1 VVAAVL
7 AVVAGGCGG
16 SGSRAGGPTAYPT
29 PTTAAGTTSAPP
41 TTQSPIDGVQSF
53 SVQAGHTDAPVS
65 YPQVPPVGGVHNP
78 VWQPCAFYDQPVPN
92 EKGVHSLEHGAIWIT
107 YRPDLPPAEV
117 DVVASL
123 ARSRKDVLASR
134 WDDGLPAPLVATAW
148 GRQLQLPSA
157 TDPRLSEFVRLY
169 ANKGPETN
177 APC

>member
-1 VVAAVL
+1 
-7 AVVAGGCGG
+7 
-16 SGSRAGGPTAYPT
+16 
-29 PTTAAGTTSAPP
+29 
-41 TTQSPIDGVQSF
+41 
-53 SVQAGHTDAPVS
+53 
-65 YPQVPPVGGVHNP
+65 
-78 VWQPCAFYDQPVPN
+78 VWQQCTFYSEPVQN
-92 EKGVHSLEHGAIWIT
+92 EKAVHSLEHGAIWIT